1 VPYHTP
7 RGQKHHSRVIS
18 PIFRA
23 AAKPALLIFMET
35 ALEDFVK
42 VAYNYEKKNPTL
54 RVA

>member
-1 VPYHTP
+1 LALKA
-7 RGQKHHSRVIS
+7 GQQQ
-18 PIFRA
+18 P
-23 AAKPALLIFMET
+23 AKPALLIFMET